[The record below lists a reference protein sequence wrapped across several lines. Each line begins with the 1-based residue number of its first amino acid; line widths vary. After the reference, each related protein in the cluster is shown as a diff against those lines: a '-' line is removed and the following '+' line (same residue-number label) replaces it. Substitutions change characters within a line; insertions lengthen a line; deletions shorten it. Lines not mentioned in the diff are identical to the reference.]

1 MGVGG
6 RARPVIVWRWLRNTA
21 WPFTVAVVNRYIEDE
36 GWVLSG
42 HLAFSGMLALI
53 PFLIFATAL
62 TGYVIG
68 VEGGQAVLEA
78 LFAAVPDYVAR
89 TLEPV
94 IHEVAGQ
101 RRGGLLTISALGAI
115 WAASNGVEALRV
127 GFDRAYDVEAY
138 RHIAF
143 SRLIAIGIV
152 IVGYVIF
159 VILSVLF
166 ILAPIVFA
174 LLEAWT
180 RTDIPFE
187 ADLLRYGIGFAVLSL
202 SLWAMHWILPSRRM
216 RGLKLWPGILA
227 SVLTWILA
235 ATVFSAYLS
244 YAPSYTLTYGTLAG
258 VIVTLLFMYV
268 TGAIIIL
275 GAEINAIVNRAELA
289 RRGARRS
296 QRPAPPEVH

>member
-1 MGVGG
+1 
-6 RARPVIVWRWLRNTA
+6 VILWRWLRGTA
-21 WPFTVAVVNRYIEDE
+21 WPFCVAVVNRYIEDE

-42 HLAFSGMLALI
+42 YLAFSGLLALI

-68 VEGGQAVLEA
+68 EEGGDAVLKA
-78 LFAAVPDYVAR
+78 LFDAVPDHVAR

-94 IHEVAGQ
+94 IYEVAGQ
-101 RRGGLLTISALGAI
+101 RRGGVLTISALGAI

-152 IVGYVIF
+152 IVGFFIF
-159 VILSVLF
+159 IVLSVLI

-174 LLEAWT
+174 LVEAWT
-180 RTDIPFE
+180 RADIPFE
-187 ADLLRYGIGFAVLSL
+187 ADVLRYALGFLVLAL

-216 RGLKLWPGILA
+216 RGLKLWPGILT

-235 ATVFSAYLS
+235 ATLFSWYLS
-244 YAPSYTLTYGTLAG
+244 YAPSYALTYGTLAG
-258 VIVTLLFMYV
+258 VVITLLFMYL

-275 GAEINAIVNRAELA
+275 GAEINAIVNRDELA

-296 QRPAPPEVH
+296 QRPVPPEVH

>member
-1 MGVGG
+1 M
-6 RARPVIVWRWLRNTA
+6 ILWRWLRNTA

-62 TGYVIG
+62 TGYFIG
-68 VEGGQAVLEA
+68 AEGGEAVLKA

-94 IHEVAGQ
+94 IYEVAGQ

-159 VILSVLF
+159 IVLSVLI

-187 ADLLRYGIGFAVLSL
+187 ADVIRYALGFAVLAL

-216 RGLKLWPGILA
+216 RGLMLWPGILA
-227 SVLTWILA
+227 SVLVWIAA
-235 ATVFSAYLS
+235 ATLFSWYLS

-258 VIVTLLFMYV
+258 VVITLLFMYL

-275 GAEINAIVNRAELA
+275 GAEINAIVNREELA

-296 QRPAPPEVH
+296 QRLVPPEVH